1 MDDLKVDAP
10 LVFEGSVKSVG
21 TSNVNS
27 VPADSKTAI
36 VTVDHVRHAPRAM
49 AGLAGKEITVRMA
62 PGEALKEG
70 NQFTFFADSLVFG
83 DNLAV
88 QSRGHEAV
96 VPAEKA
102 AAVMGAAPVVQRLK
116 RRIDEA
122 DAVVSGRVVDVRPA
136 STGGLKKIARA
147 AANLPSDRISEHEP
161 FWQEAVI
168 EVTNAHKGPKKRRV
182 VVRFPSSTDVHWHK
196 APKFKKGQSGIWLLH
211 TPHQFTALAA
221 ARPVSDVYTALD
233 PNDYQPPSL
242 APVVEAMLP
251 ESSAAAMRKRSGASK
266 PGPKTAI
273 AKKKLTKAAVSRKVT
288 PRKQKKKR
296 R

>member
-1 MDDLKVDAP
+1 MDDSKVDAP

-27 VPADSKTAI
+27 VPADRKTAV
-36 VTVDHVRHAPRAM
+36 VTVDHVRHAPRVM

-62 PGEALKEG
+62 PGETLKEG
-70 NQFTFFADSLVFG
+70 DQFTFFADSLVFG

-122 DAVVSGRVVDVRPA
+122 EAVVSGRVVDIRPT
-136 STGGLKKIARA
+136 STGGPKSAARA
-147 AANLPSDRISEHEP
+147 AANAPIERISEHEP

-168 EVTNAHKGPKKRRV
+168 EVSGVHKGPKQRRV

-211 TPHQFTALAA
+211 SPPQFAALAGA
-221 ARPVSDVYTALD
+221 QPISDVYTALD
-233 PNDYQPPSL
+233 PDDYQPASL

-251 ESSAAAMRKRSGASK
+251 GSSEADMRKRSGVK
-266 PGPKTAI
+266 PGPKVAVTNRTS
-273 AKKKLTKAAVSRKVT
+273 TKRAVSKKATRRT
-288 PRKQKKKR
+288 QTKKR